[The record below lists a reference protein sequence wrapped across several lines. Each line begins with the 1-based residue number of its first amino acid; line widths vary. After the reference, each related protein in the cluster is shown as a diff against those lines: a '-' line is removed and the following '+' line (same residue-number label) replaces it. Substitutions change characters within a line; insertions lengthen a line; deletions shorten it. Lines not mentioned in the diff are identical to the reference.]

1 VRATETLGESGPDI
15 MVKRVNRRG
24 QRFQPTADLTLDFRS
39 DQVRALHRYWD
50 SKRAGRAMPQR
61 ADIEPT
67 EIPSLLPH
75 IALIGVENDPRRL
88 YYRLIGTHIT
98 EALGRDNT
106 GKYFEEAFQGQML
119 EDITRVYDAVIT
131 SCTPIRYTGQALYSK
146 NEYREY
152 ESVHLPLSEDGTT
165 VSIILVGQEYFY

>member
-1 VRATETLGESGPDI
+1 
-15 MVKRVNRRG
+15 MVTRMDQSSR
-24 QRFQPTADLTLDFRS
+24 RFQPTADHTLDFRS
-39 DQVRALHRYWD
+39 DKVRELHRYWD

-75 IALIGVENDPRRL
+75 IALIGVESEPRRL

-106 GKYFEEAFQGQML
+106 GKYFEEAFQGLML

-131 SCTPIRYTGQALYSK
+131 SREPIRYFGQALYSK

-152 ESVHLPLSEDGTT
+152 DSVHLPLSEDGTA
-165 VSIILVGQEYFY
+165 VSIILVGQEYFF